1 MAGSRDRAC
10 QTVRPVLAI
19 LLLASLVPGP
29 AEAARRSTN
38 AVVSEIMTRAIED
51 FIQPGYA
58 RFHEASTKLSD
69 TVETLCTTPSA
80 ENLENVHAAFADTV
94 RTWSRVEIVRF
105 GPVTGENRYERILY
119 YPDRRGVG
127 LKQIQ
132 SLINGVEPYPDT
144 LPQLERKSVALQG
157 LPALEYT
164 LFGTG
169 SETLTTDE
177 GAARCSYAG
186 LIAANVE
193 GIADELDAAWA
204 DPEGVSRLWMNPGS
218 DNPVIRDNREALVE
232 LLGSIVHGIEMVR
245 DIRLKAFLGETPAE
259 DRPDVAIYRRAGE
272 TMASIAA
279 NLEGIRSLFENSGMT
294 LVLPQESRETGY
306 TISTELDEAIV
317 LAQSLQEARKDLLN
331 DPASRDQL
339 EDLRGRLAHIKALA
353 NEDYGDAVGLTAGF
367 SFADGD

>member
-10 QTVRPVLAI
+10 QKVRPVLAI
-19 LLLASLVPGP
+19 LLLMGLVPGP
-29 AEAARRSTN
+29 AEAAKRSTN

-80 ENLENVHAAFADTV
+80 KNLGNAHAAFADTV
-94 RTWSRVEIVRF
+94 RTWSRVEIIRF

-127 LKQIQ
+127 LRQIQ
-132 SLINGVEPYPDT
+132 SLTNGVEPYPDT

-164 LFGTG
+164 LYGAG
-169 SETLTTDE
+169 SETLTTTE
-177 GAARCSYAG
+177 GTKRCSYAG
-186 LIAANVE
+186 LVADNIAE
-193 GIADELDAAWA
+193 IAGELDVAWA
-204 DPEGVSRLWMNPGS
+204 NPEGVSRLWMNPGS

-232 LLGSIVHGIEMVR
+232 MLGVVVHGIEMVR

-259 DRPDVAIYRRAGE
+259 DRPNVAIYRRAGE

-294 LVLPQESRETGY
+294 LVLPLESRETGY

-317 LAQSLQEARKDLLN
+317 LAQSLRETPAELLD
-331 DPASRDQL
+331 DPASRAQL
-339 EDLRGRLAHIKALA
+339 ADLRNRLARIKTLA
-353 NEDYGDAVGLTAGF
+353 NQDYGNAVGLTAGF